1 MTRIIIYL
9 ALLATT
15 LFFGS
20 CNNKPNLETYFVENQ
35 EKKGFVTF
43 DVTPS
48 ILNINATKLSS
59 DEKAT
64 LDSFEKMN
72 ILAFKV
78 DDKNKAQFDL
88 EKQKIKSILKDTL
101 KYHELIDFGSGS
113 EAVKVSFVGT
123 DDNIK
128 EFVLYGNQE
137 STGFGIV
144 RILGNNMKAENAM
157 DLISILKNSDIDTE
171 QLKAIKNIIK

>member
-88 EKQKIKSILKDTL
+88 GNKKS
-101 KYHELIDFGSGS
+101 
-113 EAVKVSFVGT
+113 
-123 DDNIK
+123 
-128 EFVLYGNQE
+128 NQ
-137 STGFGIV
+137 S
-144 RILGNNMKAENAM
+144 
-157 DLISILKNSDIDTE
+157 
-171 QLKAIKNIIK
+171 